1 MEETCLCVAGPPQ
14 NCSILSAKSLNSSSL
29 TLAVKC
35 FDGYS
40 PITGYLLRFKKKT
53 SMRWKLRTLPA
64 TTTRAGTEELVL
76 RDLEV
81 NVQYDV
87 QVKARN
93 RHGYYDDLIG
103 NGSDSFSAMKTV
115 RPAEEG

>member
-1 MEETCLCVAGPPQ
+1 
-14 NCSILSAKSLNSSSL
+14 
-29 TLAVKC
+29 
-35 FDGYS
+35 
-40 PITGYLLRFKKKT
+40 
-53 SMRWKLRTLPA
+53 MRWKLRTLLA
-64 TTTRAGTEELVL
+64 TNNRAGAEELVL
-76 RDLEV
+76 KDLEV

-115 RPAEEG
+115 RTAEEG